1 VQVLPLLAGEL
12 GGGPHGKR
20 FADDRE
26 MKTAKT
32 GEINLDSMIEPV
44 CTDFGRCLRMLLVL
58 SRPLKWLA
66 GSLIIQNYTKRI
78 DLDSGGD

>member
-20 FADDRE
+20 FAEDRE

-44 CTDFGRCLRMLLVL
+44 CTDFERWLRMLLL
-58 SRPLKWLA
+58 L
-66 GSLIIQNYTKRI
+66 
-78 DLDSGGD
+78 